1 MLIVFVIIL
10 FSAIVDATSIV
21 CDKQSVCL
29 GATVTCTCT
38 IEKSNTLA
46 WSNNGNRLMF
56 TSTDPLE
63 TRRDVTGSSTFAVLT
78 NNSDTNGIRVITSS
92 FTFIASMTNILT
104 CENVDHSTSRSVIIP
119 ISGKIKCL
127 YLSDHE
133 LHDVMLFCRVLYYD
147 NHRKLCYS

>member
-1 MLIVFVIIL
+1 MQICFIIIIL
-10 FSAIVDATSIV
+10 FSTIVDSTSVV

-29 GATVTCTCT
+29 GETVTCTCT
-38 IEKSNTLA
+38 IGNSNTLA

-78 NNSDTNGIRVITSS
+78 NNSDTNGIRVITSN

-104 CENVDHSTSRSVIIP
+104 CENVDRSTSRSVIAP
-119 ISGKIKCL
+119 ISGKSKYL
-127 YLSDHE
+127 YLSE
-133 LHDVMLFCRVLYYD
+133 IPAIT
-147 NHRKLCYS
+147 